1 MSGSQWKVDVLLAGN
16 WRGASSILLTNGRQ
30 PVLVDTGMP
39 HDAHQLLGAL
49 AERGLK
55 PSDIPCIINTHFHLD
70 HVSNNHL
77 FPGSVIY
84 ATQQSHDWCR
94 ALYADLV
101 DPVGWKTRALKYYPE
116 TYEYERSEDL
126 MGKLRKIALRW
137 WKVRHIGS
145 PSQFRWIETHP
156 LPDGIEALFTA
167 GHVPGHASL
176 IIRSEA
182 DPIVVA
188 GDALLTRAHDDQV
201 LTMIPHSRAEYQRDR
216 EKILSL
222 RGRIIP
228 GHDQAFFNQGTTKQD
243 VSPLP

>member
-137 WKVRHIGS
+137 WNVRHIGS

-156 LPDGIEALFTA
+156 LLDGIEALFTA
-167 GHVPGHASL
+167 GHVPGHAPDT
-176 IIRSEA
+176 RPRRPGA
-182 DPIVVA
+182 HHDP
-188 GDALLTRAHDDQV
+188 
-201 LTMIPHSRAEYQRDR
+201 
-216 EKILSL
+216 
-222 RGRIIP
+222 
-228 GHDQAFFNQGTTKQD
+228 
-243 VSPLP
+243 PLPGGVSAGPREDSFSSRSDYSRPRSSLFQSRNDETRRFSFTLNA